1 MYDLSDKVALVAGA
15 SSGMGRATALAFA
28 AAGAK
33 VVAGARREGEL
44 KAMADEAA
52 AKGGEVVY
60 RATDASAKA
69 DAEVLVDF
77 AVKQFGRI
85 DVLVNSVGTNTPRRL
100 LPDLTDADWQEMIDV
115 NLQSA
120 YNLTRAALPAM
131 REQGGGLIIHIS
143 SCSGRW
149 PDFSGIGY
157 QAAKAGVI
165 ALAHGT
171 MIEER
176 EHGIR
181 VSVIMPGL
189 VDTPIILKRKKLPSQ
204 ETLDKALKPQDIAA
218 TCLFLAS
225 LPPHAYIPEIPIF
238 PNALQVLGQVISP
251 S

>member
-1 MYDLSDKVALVAGA
+1 MLPTCAPTSAHVQPGRTARSIAAVNFGSYA
-15 SSGMGRATALAFA
+15 SSN
-28 AAGAK
+28 
-33 VVAGARREGEL
+33 AGARREDALRE
-44 KAMADEAA
+44 MASEAA
-52 AKGGEVVY
+52 GKGSEVVY
-60 RATDASAKA
+60 RATDASVKA
-69 DAEVLVDF
+69 DAEALVQF
-77 AVKQFGRI
+77 AVEKFGRV

-100 LPDLTDADWQEMIDV
+100 LPELGDADWQEMIDI

-120 YNLTRAALPAM
+120 YNLTRAILPRM
-131 REQGGGLIIHIS
+131 REQNDGLIIHIA

-176 EHGIR
+176 DHGIR

-189 VDTPIILKRKKLPSQ
+189 VDTPIMLKRKKLPSQ
-204 ETLDKALKPQDIAA
+204 ETLEKALKSEDIAA